1 MKTCIP
7 TGQMIPRYR
16 TLKFQ
21 SPKYRNWEKK
31 RSIPQY
37 RKPQCPPFN
46 SVFEWCLKK
55 LFKSRVFEESG
66 RASEEREMGAVMGK
80 RTKQFHLDSPLS
92 VYFSRTT
99 LKGALHSGLSSTI
112 LSRHFLLILDILS
125 CQPRGNHDQTRI
137 FP

>member
-46 SVFEWCLKK
+46 SVFEWC
-55 LFKSRVFEESG
+55 G
-66 RASEEREMGAVMGK
+66 RASEEGEMGAVMGK
-80 RTKQFHLDSPLS
+80 RTKQFNLDSPLS

-99 LKGALHSGLSSTI
+99 LKEALHSGLSSTI